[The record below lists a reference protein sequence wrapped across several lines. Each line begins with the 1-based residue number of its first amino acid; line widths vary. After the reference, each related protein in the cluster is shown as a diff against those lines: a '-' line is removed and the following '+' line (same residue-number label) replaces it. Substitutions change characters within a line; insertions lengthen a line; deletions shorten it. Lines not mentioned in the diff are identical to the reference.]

1 MSKSV
6 KAKATTAAK
15 KPAPKAKAKVKPVP
29 KAAQAKQ
36 EPVVEQ
42 PALQPVSNTVE
53 YKNIRPE
60 AQAVKRPDYLNFV
73 Q

>member
-1 MSKSV
+1 MPKSV
-6 KAKATTAAK
+6 KAKAATAAK
-15 KPAPKAKAKVKPVP
+15 KTTPKAKAKVKAVAKVTPV
-29 KAAQAKQ
+29 KQ

-42 PALQPVSNTVE
+42 PVVEPESNTVD
-53 YKNIRPE
+53 YNSVRPE